1 MLRSE
6 AALLLASIIWGFAF
20 VAQRAAMDHLGPFL
34 FNAVR
39 FGIGALTLLPFA
51 LRGVENALPA
61 APRAGKAPS
70 HGARATQS
78 GRPSTASAQSTRP
91 STSTTLP
98 APGRVDASWSG
109 GALAGVLLFGG
120 ASLQQ
125 AGMVSTT
132 AGKAGFITALYV
144 VLVPLLGLFVRQR
157 PSMGAWVGV
166 AFAVIGL
173 YFLCIQK
180 SLYIVSGDALV
191 LGGTIFWALHI
202 LLVGSFT
209 SRIRLTT
216 FACVQFA
223 TCAVLCSAVALV
235 TESIGVAA
243 LRQAVVPLLYAG
255 VLSTGV
261 AFTLQIVGQRGTP
274 PTHAAILLALES
286 VFAAVGGAFLLSE
299 SMTARQIL
307 GCVFMLSGVVVSQL
321 GTLSRPAKSR
331 A

>member
-1 MLRSE
+1 MNTRMLRSE

-39 FGIGALTLLPFA
+39 FGVGVVTLLPFV
-51 LRGVENALPA
+51 LRGVGNAPPRHPALPGIGD
-61 APRAGKAPS
+61 PI
-70 HGARATQS
+70 
-78 GRPSTASAQSTRP
+78 
-91 STSTTLP
+91 P
-98 APGRVDASWSG
+98 APGRGDASWSG

-144 VLVPLLGLFVRQR
+144 VLVPLLGLFVRQP
-157 PSMGAWVGV
+157 PSIGAWIGV
-166 AFAVIGL
+166 AFAVVGL
-173 YFLCIQK
+173 SFLCIQE
-180 SLYIVSGDALV
+180 SLHIVSGDALV

-209 SRIRLTT
+209 SRIRLMT

-223 TCAVLCSAVALV
+223 TCAVLCGAVALG
-235 TESIGVAA
+235 TESIGLAA
-243 LRQAVVPLLYAG
+243 LRQAIVPLLYAG

-274 PTHAAILLALES
+274 PSYAAILLATES
-286 VFAAVGGAFLLSE
+286 VFAAIGGVFLLNE
-299 SMTARQIL
+299 TMTLRQVL
-307 GCVFMLSGVVVSQL
+307 GCVLMLCGVVISSLRPVSGPTRL
-321 GTLSRPAKSR
+321 AC
-331 A
+331 